1 MSESRQPQRRS
12 APSGADPAARGLIL
26 VVVAVALGAI
36 LLAAGGKVGFDKDD
50 KAVDIGDNGGSDVTE
65 TTEAPTETTEAPP
78 VTVAPAEVAVVAA
91 NGAGISGLAGKTT
104 EFLATQGYTNSTATD
119 ATASAASTAVYFAE
133 GFQPNAAA
141 IATLLGLPAEQ
152 VQALPAEP
160 VATDQPAGS
169 AVVVVVGPDAEAVV
183 SAGATTT
190 SSTAAPG

>member
-50 KAVDIGDNGGSDVTE
+50 KAVDIGDNGGSDV
-65 TTEAPTETTEAPP
+65 TETTEAPP